1 MADEMTAAL
10 QALITQVSAL
20 TEKVEAQDKKYDDVY
35 KMNGALLTKL
45 KGPKAD
51 APNPTQKTDDLLA
64 SLASMT
70 ALAEKQLAG
79 NSDDVDGYR
88 KGDPICISRTD
99 ALDPRKYAAAKVK
112 AAELGVSL
120 EMIDDRPSAAQER
133 PATYQSRD
141 VDTSIVDHIDD
152 TAQKLRYVRDDVAK
166 GGAGIIQNGL
176 AAERDGYRMVTFKD
190 ESDLPDHMQ
199 TKLSLMAS
207 AAHAGGSN
215 EAD

>member
-1 MADEMTAAL
+1 MADETTAAL
-10 QALITQVSAL
+10 QALIAQVTAL

-35 KMNGALLTKL
+35 KMNGELLTKL
-45 KGPKAD
+45 KGPKSD
-51 APNPTQKTDDLLA
+51 APPSTQKTDDLLA

-88 KGDPICISRTD
+88 KGDAIRLSRTD
-99 ALDPRKYAAAKVK
+99 ALDPRKYAAAQAK
-112 AAELGVSL
+112 ATELNVSL
-120 EMIDDRPSAAQER
+120 ELIDDRPSAQQER
-133 PATYQSRD
+133 PASYQSRE

-152 TAQKLRYVRDDVAK
+152 TAQKLRYVRADVAN

-207 AAHAGGSN
+207 AAQAGSN
-215 EAD
+215 DGE